1 MILMNCRVAQ
11 IIPLAAKVSV
21 NAAIAINASMR
32 VINFRYSCFDFILPL
47 MIISLAIFQVI
58 VVSVWTDV
66 KSAQQPSDPKLVMV
80 ISDESISL

>member
-1 MILMNCRVAQ
+1 MNRQAAQ
-11 IIPLAAKVSV
+11 IISLAAKVSV
-21 NAAIAINASMR
+21 DAAIAINASMR
-32 VINFRYSCFDFILPL
+32 VINFRYSGFDFLLPL

-66 KSAQQPSDPKLVMV
+66 KSAQQPSDTKLVMV